1 MGKLLLALL
10 LAVVATPAAAAEWT
24 TTTLMQLVDA
34 VEDAENDGLDQR
46 RYSIGALRSADGVL
60 PETATMA
67 ALLLAGDLAN
77 GRIEDRASDEWQIAD
92 RRRMPEE
99 IERGL
104 EEAIANDDVT
114 GWLKGLRPADPRY
127 DALRQ
132 TYASTRDPALRRRL
146 AVNMERWRWLRDLP
160 DGESILVNVPS
171 YAMTYTDRD
180 GQRSKWTVIV
190 GSPRTPTPQL
200 IADAGAVT
208 VNPWWYVPT
217 SIARSVG
224 SRGYVVTRSEDG
236 SRSVRQRPGPG
247 NSLGRFKFEMPNDH
261 AIYLHDTPSKG
272 LFARP
277 VRALSHGC
285 IRVKGI
291 DDLVARVMD
300 DAEQAAEIPRYL
312 QDTRTRRMSLDRSI
326 PVAIL
331 YFTAIPDETGKV
343 AYFDDVYGRDEA
355 IAKALGI

>member
-1 MGKLLLALL
+1 MGKLFLALL

-24 TTTLMQLVDA
+24 TATLMQLVDA
-34 VEDAENDGLDQR
+34 VEDARNDGLDQR
-46 RYSIGALRSADGVL
+46 RYSIDALRAANGVL

-67 ALLLAGDLAN
+67 ALLLANDLAN
-77 GRIEDRASDEWQIAD
+77 GRIEDRTSDEWQIAD

-104 EEAIANDDVT
+104 DEAVANGDVT
-114 GWLKGLRPADPRY
+114 GWLDSLRPADPRY
-127 DALRQ
+127 EALRRAY
-132 TYASTRDPALRRRL
+132 TTTSDPAQRRRL

-160 DGESILVNVPS
+160 EGESILVNVPS
-171 YAMTYTDRD
+171 YAMTYTDRS
-180 GQRSKWTVIV
+180 GERSRWTVIV

-200 IADAGAVT
+200 ISDAGAVT

-217 SIARSVG
+217 SIARG
-224 SRGYVVTRSEDG
+224 LGGRGYVVTRTEG
-236 SRSVRQRPGPG
+236 GGRSVRQRPGPG

-291 DDLVARVMD
+291 DELVARVMD
-300 DAEQAAEIPRYL
+300 DPAQAAEIPAYL
-312 QDTRTRRMSLDRSI
+312 QDTRTRRISLDRPI

-331 YFTAIPDETGKV
+331 YFTAMPDDTGKI
-343 AYFDDVYGRDEA
+343 AYFDDVYDRDEA
-355 IAKALGI
+355 IARMLGV